1 MKTLHVQH
9 TGESKNLANARQIY
23 FWPGMTA
30 DIKFMVASCQECQPF
45 QLTQSMEPQFRTM
58 TSRPFE
64 AVSVDL
70 GYLNGTHHLVLM
82 NRYSGWPHVKP
93 LKKLDT
99 ASVTS
104 TLEDWFL
111 DYGKPVSLRSDGGPQ
126 FRQDFAHWCKE
137 QDIKH
142 ELSSAY
148 HHESNGHAEVGV

>member
-1 MKTLHVQH
+1 MKTLNVLH
-9 TGESKNLANARQIY
+9 TGESKTLANTRQIY

-30 DIKFMVASCQECQPF
+30 DIKLMVASCQECQPF
-45 QLTQSMEPQFRTM
+45 QLTQRMEPQIRTM
-58 TSRPFE
+58 TTRPFE

-70 GYLNGTHHLVLM
+70 GYLNGTHYLVLM
-82 NRYSGWPHVKP
+82 ERYSDWPLVKP

>member
-1 MKTLHVQH
+1 
-9 TGESKNLANARQIY
+9 
-23 FWPGMTA
+23 MTA
-30 DIKFMVASCQECQPF
+30 DIKFMVASCQECRPF
-45 QLTQSMEPQFRTM
+45 QLTQRMEPQIQTV

-70 GYLNGTHHLVLM
+70 GYLNGTHYLVLM
-82 NRYSGWPHVKP
+82 DRYSGWPLVKP

-126 FRQDFAHWCKE
+126 FRQHFA
-137 QDIKH
+137 
-142 ELSSAY
+142 
-148 HHESNGHAEVGV
+148 